1 MAVFIRYEHASG
13 GAIRGQIVG
22 WTAPQPKGSSQLTG
36 MFVMNG
42 STILIVD
49 DDRIF
54 TKALGKTLSNAGYI
68 ALESTDSTGALLH
81 ARNNSIDCAI
91 IDYNLGAVL
100 GTTLMS
106 RLREE
111 GFDFPVII
119 LTGFGDVPT
128 ATLAMKQGAA
138 DFLEKPHKI
147 EALSNAIDTA
157 ISKARNQTDSSES
170 IKEARQR
177 LKVLSPRESEIV
189 DAIVAGRTT
198 KQIAEVLGVSQRT
211 IDAHRAS
218 ILKKLDLDTAA
229 ELIRLAVLAGL
240 ARPD

>member
-1 MAVFIRYEHASG
+1 MS
-13 GAIRGQIVG
+13 
-22 WTAPQPKGSSQLTG
+22 
-36 MFVMNG
+36 G

-54 TKALGKTLSNAGYI
+54 TKALGRTLTNAGYT

-81 ARNNSIDCAI
+81 ARNSPIDCAI

-100 GTTLMS
+100 GTALMA

-111 GFDFPVII
+111 GFEFPVII

-128 ATLAMKQGAA
+128 ATAAMKLGAA
-138 DFLEKPHKI
+138 DFLEKPHKVETLTAAI
-147 EALSNAIDTA
+147 ESA
-157 ISKARNQTDSSES
+157 ISKARDRAGSVES
-170 IKEARQR
+170 IREARQR
-177 LKVLSPRESEIV
+177 LRVLSPRESEIV

-198 KQIAEVLGVSQRT
+198 RQIAEVLGVSQRT

-218 ILKKLDLDTAA
+218 ILQKLELSSAA

-240 ARPD
+240 ARPQD